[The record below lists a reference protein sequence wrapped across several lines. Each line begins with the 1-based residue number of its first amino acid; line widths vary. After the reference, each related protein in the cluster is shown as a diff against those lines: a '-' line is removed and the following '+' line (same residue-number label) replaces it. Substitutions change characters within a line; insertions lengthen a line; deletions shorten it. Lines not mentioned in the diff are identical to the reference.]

1 VDVVSQPGPG
11 DGKAAEGRSDG
22 PPYGDQLRAT
32 LTLTIGSDAFTIHAG
47 GIESLAVE
55 AHIWGFEAEVAFYV
69 SSADDEDEVFPR
81 FITTDLQS
89 ASLAVAGH
97 VLEGTEETSVP
108 FTVTGYIVEKS
119 LRETTNEALLGDPLA
134 GRRYF
139 IRFVDA
145 AQAFWRH
152 HRPLQVY
159 SEATMATMLAEHK
172 AIGIDLVLEW
182 DALDATHDVLCL
194 GMSGERAPSFY
205 DFLIWWVDQNGGV
218 LEMAYDTGKYR
229 LGKSKVRATT
239 SLEMN
244 PDDVV
249 GLSLRFPEPP
259 RHSVRVL
266 NSFAASP
273 QTKRVANTLGVTN
286 VRRDMALRSPIV
298 ADGDRRAE
306 LETVRLRPPEHGLEL
321 TFRTFPDPLAPPG
334 AVITLGEG
342 YSRHRL
348 STSKKYR
355 VTELHLNAKRV
366 PHSGSEDLDQATNT
380 YELDLRIEHELV
392 SDPVPRLPPYVPP
405 EYPVFFEALVVSVS
419 GEAEDRTWFTI
430 AGDSDALYRQRVD
443 IPLFNVKIIVP
454 FQPNRIPGHL
464 FFPPY
469 KGQRVLLAVD
479 FDSANVVEYLDWA
492 ANARMPL
499 GTQGNRIVMGQ
510 RAENGTY
517 IEHKYG
523 DGLPELHVERRMGGD
538 MQTIDVT
545 DGTILMKVRE
555 DPAVAKVE
563 PRFDVTIQV
572 TAAQASV
579 SSNVRGAVKEVS
591 GKFESATTGV
601 TGKIEDAQAELDG
614 KLSASEA
621 TLFGKIEAAEAQLQE
636 ALAGASAALAS
647 IVAAAEAAKNEI
659 VAALKK

>member
-1 VDVVSQPGPG
+1 MDGVSPP
-11 DGKAAEGRSDG
+11 DDAATKAPADG
-22 PPYGDQLRAT
+22 PPYSDQLRAT
-32 LTLTIGSDAFTIHAG
+32 LSLTIGTDAFTINAG
-47 GIESLAVE
+47 GIERLSVE
-55 AHIWGFEAEVAFYV
+55 AHVWGFEAEVAFYV
-69 SSADDEDEVFPR
+69 SSADEEDEVFPR
-81 FITTDLQS
+81 FITTDLQR
-89 ASLAVAGH
+89 ASLAIAGH

-108 FTVTGYIVEKS
+108 FTVTGYVIDKTVD
-119 LRETTNEALLGDPLA
+119 ETTNEALLGTPLA
-134 GRRYF
+134 GRRYL

-152 HRPLQVY
+152 HRPLQIY
-159 SEATMATMLAEHK
+159 SEATMSTMLAEHK
-172 AIGIDLVLEW
+172 VLGIDLTLEW
-182 DALDATHDVLCL
+182 DLLDETHDVLCL
-194 GMSGERAPSFY
+194 GLSGERAPSFY
-205 DFLIWWVDQNGGV
+205 DFLIWWVDQRGGV

-229 LGKSKVRATT
+229 LGKSKARVTT
-239 SLEMN
+239 TLEMN
-244 PDDVV
+244 AEDVV
-249 GLSLRFPEPP
+249 KVGLRFPEPP

-266 NSFAASP
+266 NSFAPSP
-273 QTKRVANTLGVTN
+273 QTKRVANELGVTS
-286 VRRDMALRSPIV
+286 VRRDMLLRSPIV

-306 LETVRLRPPEHGLEL
+306 LETTRLRPPQHGLEM

-334 AVITLGEG
+334 GVVTLDEG
-342 YSRHRL
+342 YSRHLL

-355 VTELHLNAKRV
+355 VVELHLSAKRD
-366 PHSGSEDLDQATNT
+366 PHTGSEDLDEATNN
-380 YELDLRIEHELV
+380 YELDLRIEHELAA
-392 SDPVPRLPPYVPP
+392 DPVPRLPAYVPP
-405 EYPVFFEALVVSVS
+405 EYPIFVEAFVVSVS

-454 FQPNRIPGHL
+454 FQPNRVTGHL

-479 FDSANVVEYLDWA
+479 FDEANVVEYLDWA

-538 MQTIDVT
+538 IQTIDVT

-555 DPAVAKVE
+555 DPAVAKLE

-572 TAAQASV
+572 TAAQDNV
-579 SSNVRGAVKEVS
+579 SSEVRGAVKGVS
-591 GKFESATTGV
+591 GKFEAATSGV
-601 TGKIEDAQAELDG
+601 TAKIDDARAELEG
-614 KLSASEA
+614 KVSASEA
-621 TLFGKIEAAEAQLQE
+621 TLFGKIEAAEAALNE

-647 IVAAAEAAKNEI
+647 VVAAAEAAKNEI
-659 VAALKK
+659 FAALKK